1 MEELHTFFALNKE
14 HIKVFPNVLVI
25 GFQKGKNLKDYPVR
39 VTLIILDVSG
49 RY

>member
-1 MEELHTFFALNKE
+1 MEELHIFFALNKE
-14 HIKVFPNVLVI
+14 HIKVFPNVLII
-25 GFQKGKNLKDYPVR
+25 GFQNGKNIKDYLVR